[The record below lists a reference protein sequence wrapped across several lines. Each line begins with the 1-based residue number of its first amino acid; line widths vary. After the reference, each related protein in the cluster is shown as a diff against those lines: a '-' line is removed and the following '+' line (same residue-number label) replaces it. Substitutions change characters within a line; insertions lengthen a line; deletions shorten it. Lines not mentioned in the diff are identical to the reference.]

1 MWGKREPK
9 EHRNVERRLK
19 GKKRFI
25 EIISEE
31 YDVWKRQEEEKK

>member
-1 MWGKREPK
+1 MGE
-9 EHRNVERRLK
+9 ERTKGTQKCGEEIK

-31 YDVWKRQEEEKK
+31 YYVWKRQEEEKK